1 MSIMPENDLAYTL
14 AGVGRKKDPFEQ
26 RRSFAQRL
34 AAQGMD
40 TSPVQSPWQGVGRL
54 AQSLAGAYG
63 MYKADQDEKQATED
77 RSTKLAR
84 TIAKMKTDPEGGL
97 ADLAAFDP
105 EIGARTAAQMAV
117 ERMKINRQ
125 NEGLNQVAGT
135 YGGMSSAPPSGG
147 SQGGGVNSNNIGNVR
162 PVGASSGFQQP
173 ATLDDGV
180 RLAVNNVRAYPA
192 KFNNG
197 QPMTLVQI
205 GQRWAPVGDGA
216 NDPRQ
221 WAMNVASIGGLD
233 PNQPLDM
240 NDPATAAK
248 FARGVHGAEHGANK
262 AMPVDAYARILT
274 GGSAPGP
281 QVAQGTAATNGTP
294 PTPSPQGVQGPTMV
308 APPQLPQRMTP
319 RDMPPQLAA
328 PYVDRFRRGGY
339 GRENPAQAEQAMVA
353 HMQRDLDASFEN
365 QKLEYQRLQGDFEYG
380 RRRTDAQSEAE
391 QKRRLDAEEHDRR
404 ESTKPMNDTQSL
416 AATYAD
422 RMAEANA
429 VVAKLP
435 ASVQT
440 AGEGDLVGSIPL
452 IGNFAANQVRSD
464 EYQRYQQAKN
474 NFIYSQ
480 LRKESGAAIGKDEY
494 VAADRQYFPQPGD
507 KKEVIAQ
514 KEINRQIAV
523 DGMSRNAGPTY
534 RPTQSRSSTP
544 SSGSGDG
551 TRQRISLDG
560 KPL

>member
-1 MSIMPENDLAYTL
+1 
-14 AGVGRKKDPFEQ
+14 
-26 RRSFAQRL
+26 
-34 AAQGMD
+34 
-40 TSPVQSPWQGVGRL
+40 
-54 AQSLAGAYG
+54 
-63 MYKADQDEKQATED
+63 
-77 RSTKLAR
+77 
-84 TIAKMKTDPEGGL
+84 
-97 ADLAAFDP
+97 
-105 EIGARTAAQMAV
+105 
-117 ERMKINRQ
+117 
-125 NEGLNQVAGT
+125 
-135 YGGMSSAPPSGG
+135 
-147 SQGGGVNSNNIGNVR
+147 
-162 PVGASSGFQQP
+162 
-173 ATLDDGV
+173 
-180 RLAVNNVRAYPA
+180 
-192 KFNNG
+192 
-197 QPMTLVQI
+197 
-205 GQRWAPVGDGA
+205 VGDGA

-281 QVAQGTAATNGTP
+281 QVAQGTADTNGAP

-308 APPQLPQRMTP
+308 APPQLPQKMSP
-319 RDMPPQLAA
+319 RDMPPQMAA

-339 GRENPAQAEQAMVA
+339 GRENPAQAEQQMLA
-353 HMQRDLDASFEN
+353 HMQRDLDVSFEN

-380 RRRTDAQSEAE
+380 RKRTDAQSEAE

-404 ESTKPMNDTQSL
+404 ENTKPMNDTQSL

-429 VVAKLP
+429 VVAKVP
-435 ASVQT
+435 AAVQT
-440 AGEGDLVGSIPL
+440 AGQGDLVGSIPL
-452 IGNFAANQVRSD
+452 IGNYASNQVRSAD
-464 EYQRYQQAKN
+464 YQRYQQAKN

-507 KKEVIAQ
+507 SKEVIAQ
-514 KEINRQIAV
+514 KEVNRQIAV
-523 DGMSRNAGPTY
+523 DGMSRSAGPTY
-534 RPTQSRSSTP
+534 RPTQSRSSVS
-544 SSGSGDG
+544 SSGSEGS

>member
-1 MSIMPENDLAYTL
+1 MLNPDYASAARLAQALAGSYGMYRADADEKKAGEDRSSKL
-14 AGVGRKKDPFEQ
+14 AGV
-26 RRSFAQRL
+26 
-34 AAQGMD
+34 M
-40 TSPVQSPWQGVGRL
+40 V
-54 AQSLAGAYG
+54 
-63 MYKADQDEKQATED
+63 
-77 RSTKLAR
+77 
-84 TIAKMKTDPEGGL
+84 KMKTDPEGGL
-97 ADLAAFDP
+97 ADLSALDP
-105 EIGARTAAQMAV
+105 EIGARAAAQMAV

-135 YGGMSSAPPSGG
+135 YGGMPASPPSG
-147 SQGGGVNSNNIGNVR
+147 
-162 PVGASSGFQQP
+162 
-173 ATLDDGV
+173 D
-180 RLAVNNVRAYPA
+180 
-192 KFNNG
+192 
-197 QPMTLVQI
+197 
-205 GQRWAPVGDGA
+205 
-216 NDPRQ
+216 
-221 WAMNVASIGGLD
+221 
-233 PNQPLDM
+233 PLDRSA
-240 NDPATAAK
+240 NATAGIESGGRYEAV
-248 FARGVHGAEHGANK
+248 GPVANK
-262 AMPVDAYARILT
+262 AGNRAYGKYQVLDTNIGPWTQEILGRQMTTQEFLASPQAQDAVYKGKMGQYVQQYGSPEAASRAWFAGPGGMNNPNASDVNGMTVQRYGQKFAQAYGPGAT
-274 GGSAPGP
+274 GGQAPPQGAAPPAPPVTVQATPPGQPQPLQINVTPNGGP
-281 QVAQGTAATNGTP
+281 QGSAENNGTP

-319 RDMPPQLAA
+319 RDMPPQFAA

-365 QKLEYQRLQGDFEYG
+365 QKLEYQRLQGDYEYNRQRG
-380 RRRTDAQSEAE
+380 DKQTGDD
-391 QKRRLDAEEHDRR
+391 QKRRLDAVEHDRR

-440 AGEGDLVGSIPL
+440 AGQGDLVGSIPL
-452 IGNFAANQVRSD
+452 IGNFAANQVRSAD
-464 EYQRYQQAKN
+464 YQKYQQAKN

-507 KKEVIAQ
+507 SKEVIAQ